1 MTKKKA
7 FNLHIA
13 TIGLGRVFPLSSFLY
28 LEMKNSGR
36 MTQNIEKIK

>member
-7 FNLHIA
+7 LNLHIA
-13 TIGLGRVFPLSSFLY
+13 IIGLGRVFPSNSFLY

-36 MTQNIEKIK
+36 MTQNIELIR